1 MDLKITSTVFAIIKW
16 FRCNITE
23 TGNRSVS
30 KLTSN
35 CIEVCY
41 KQMVTEASKPA
52 SLIVIRYI
60 TI

>member
-1 MDLKITSTVFAIIKW
+1 MDLKITWTVFAIIKW

-35 CIEVCY
+35 CIEVR
-41 KQMVTEASKPA
+41 VRT
-52 SLIVIRYI
+52 IV
-60 TI
+60 